1 MKQKATQRRFY
12 MAKLHNIEELAEQ
25 TAADISSSPSAWT
38 SYLDTAAQLY
48 RYPFSDSLLIHAQRP
63 GAIACASMQVWN
75 KKMNR
80 WIKKGSKGIALID
93 DTGPANGLWY
103 VFDIADTRVLSRSR
117 MPFLWQIPERHRDE
131 IRKDLI
137 DTYGLKEKTNQ
148 FHEMLFNIASSL
160 TAIEME
166 SAMDGIENHVGDSP
180 LRNQEKSNVRDTFR
194 HLYYR
199 IHNGAGLG
207 TFRGI
212 GKQPVLTA

>member
-1 MKQKATQRRFY
+1 

-48 RYPFSDSLLIHAQRP
+48 RYPFSDSLLIDAQRP

-93 DTGPANGLWY
+93 DTGPANRLWY